1 MHTLPNNIIKLYK
14 YYPFDVNYQI
24 NSKMPGFNQCA
35 KSNVCSAGYA
45 PKTTGNHTFLYQRL
59 SYEGSIHASVDI
71 TEKKQRIYI
80 NIKTERTCGLQ
91 HTQAQ
96 YRP

>member
-71 TEKKQRIYI
+71 TEKNKESTLI
-80 NIKTERTCGLQ
+80 
-91 HTQAQ
+91 
-96 YRP
+96 